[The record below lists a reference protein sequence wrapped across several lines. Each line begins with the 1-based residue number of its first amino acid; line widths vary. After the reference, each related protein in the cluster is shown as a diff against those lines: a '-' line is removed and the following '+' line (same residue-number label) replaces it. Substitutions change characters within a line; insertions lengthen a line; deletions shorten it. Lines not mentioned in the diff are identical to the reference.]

1 MRIDPGVP
9 TKEATV
15 VTTHVFSVP
24 DISCE
29 NCKSAVEGSL
39 RALPG
44 VRVATVDVDA
54 GTVSVDFAGITT
66 SADDLAA
73 VIERQGYRVEAVRD
87 DTG

>member
-1 MRIDPGVP
+1 M
-9 TKEATV
+9 
-15 VTTHVFSVP
+15 TTHVFSVP

-29 NCKSAVEGSL
+29 SCKSAVEGSL

>member
-1 MRIDPGVP
+1 MRVDPGVP

-15 VTTHVFSVP
+15 VTTHVLSVP

-54 GTVSVDFAGITT
+54 GTVSVDVEGITT

-73 VIERQGYRVEAVRD
+73 AIERQGYRVEVVRD
-87 DTG
+87 DTR

>member
-1 MRIDPGVP
+1 MRVDPGVP

-54 GTVSVDFAGITT
+54 GTVSVDFEGITS